1 MIENNLNKDN
11 YNSYLDVEKFNNIYR
26 DNESELNYNKLNY
39 DELNNIIEILKE
51 KNLRQE
57 GFLLNI
63 THDLRAHLSIIL
75 SIMQFIDYG
84 NANVAD
90 KKTREY
96 LTMVKRNSLKML
108 KLINN
113 LIDTTRLENDYYE
126 LNKTNIDIVSMIE
139 GTINCI
145 DKYAVQKN
153 IQLIFDTNEEECIMA
168 ADPQV
173 IDRIIMN
180 LVSNAIKFS
189 PRDKCIYINLIIN
202 SEEIKILIK
211 DEGPG
216 ISNEDKN
223 KIFNRFYQVTK
234 RKDNEQS
241 GSGIGLDLVNYLTKS
256 HGGSIDLSSEDGNGA
271 LFIVTLPINSI
282 NEDEIIIPCQS
293 SKIEMLEIEFSDIYL

>member
-1 MIENNLNKDN
+1 MIEKVLDNDYLNMKN
-11 YNSYLDVEKFNNIYR
+11 FEKCYS
-26 DNESELNYNKLNY
+26 DGKAVLNHSQ
-39 DELNNIIEILKE
+39 LNNIIEALRE

-75 SIMQFIDYG
+75 SVMQCIDYG
-84 NANVAD
+84 NVNVAD
-90 KKTREY
+90 EKAKEY
-96 LTMVKRNSLKML
+96 LTMVKRSSLKML

-113 LIDTTRLENDYYE
+113 LMDTTRFENNYYE
-126 LNKTNIDIVSMIE
+126 LSKSNIEIVSMIE

-145 DKYAVQKN
+145 DRYAIQKN
-153 IQLIFDTNEEECIMA
+153 IHLVFDTNKEECIA
-168 ADPQV
+168 AVDPQV

-180 LVSNAIKFS
+180 LISNAIKFS
-189 PRDKCIYINLIIN
+189 DRDKNIYVNLIIN
-202 SEEIKILIK
+202 NKEIKISVR
-211 DEGPG
+211 DEGQG
-216 ISNEDKN
+216 ISEEDKE

-256 HGGSIDLSSEDGNGA
+256 HGGSITVNSEYGVGSE
-271 LFIVTLPINSI
+271 FIVTLPITTV
-282 NEDEIIIPCQS
+282 DEKEAIIQNPT

>member
-1 MIENNLNKDN
+1 MIEKVLDDDYLNMKN
-11 YNSYLDVEKFNNIYR
+11 FQKCYNDGKSVLIH
-26 DNESELNYNKLNY
+26 SQ
-39 DELNNIIEILKE
+39 LNNIIEALKE
-51 KNLRQE
+51 KNLKQE

-75 SIMQFIDYG
+75 SVMQCIDYG

-90 KKTREY
+90 EKAREY
-96 LTMVKRNSLKML
+96 LTMVKRSSLKML

-113 LIDTTRLENDYYE
+113 LMDTTRFENNYYE
-126 LNKTNIDIVSMIE
+126 LSKTNIEIVSMIE

-145 DKYAVQKN
+145 DRYAIQKN
-153 IQLIFDTNEEECIMA
+153 IHLVFDTNKEECIA
-168 ADPQV
+168 AVDPQV

-180 LVSNAIKFS
+180 LISNAIKFS
-189 PRDKCIYINLIIN
+189 DIGKNIYVNLIIN
-202 SEEIKILIK
+202 NKEIKISIR

-216 ISNEDKN
+216 ISEEDKH

-241 GSGIGLDLVNYLTKS
+241 GSGIGLDLVNYLTRS
-256 HGGSIDLSSEDGNGA
+256 HNGSITVNSELGVGSE
-271 LFIVTLPINSI
+271 FIVTLPITIVDEKEASI
-282 NEDEIIIPCQS
+282 QNPT

>member
-1 MIENNLNKDN
+1 MIEKVLDDDYLNMKN
-11 YNSYLDVEKFNNIYR
+11 FQKCYNDGKSVL
-26 DNESELNYNKLNY
+26 SHSQ
-39 DELNNIIEILKE
+39 LNNIIEALKE
-51 KNLRQE
+51 KNLKQE

-75 SIMQFIDYG
+75 SVMQCIDYG

-90 KKTREY
+90 EKAKEY
-96 LTMVKRNSLKML
+96 LTMVKRSSLKML

-113 LIDTTRLENDYYE
+113 LMDTTRFENNYYE
-126 LNKTNIDIVSMIE
+126 LSKTNIEIVSMIE

-145 DKYAVQKN
+145 DRYAIQKN
-153 IQLIFDTNEEECIMA
+153 IHLVFDTNKEECIA
-168 ADPQV
+168 AVDPQV

-180 LVSNAIKFS
+180 LISNAIKFS
-189 PRDKCIYINLIIN
+189 DRDKNIYVNLIIN
-202 SEEIKILIK
+202 NKEIKISIR

-216 ISNEDKN
+216 ISEEDKH

-241 GSGIGLDLVNYLTKS
+241 GSGIGLDLVNYLTRS
-256 HGGSIDLSSEDGNGA
+256 HNGSITVNSELGVGSE
-271 LFIVTLPINSI
+271 FIVTLPITIVDEKKASI
-282 NEDEIIIPCQS
+282 QNPT